1 MDISSLVYF
10 NNLLLLKVVMESTNG
25 SLFTLTQQKFKIDS
39 AFIKSRQQ
47 SYSQSK
53 DEIEKSIFYWW
64 QVWDVGDRF
73 RTLVTDLIHWENL
86 NLVTNISNQSPSYSH
101 QHKDVTNITVTIQV
115 KWKTGNSPRIVA

>member
-53 DEIEKSIFYWW
+53 DEIEKSI
-64 QVWDVGDRF
+64 
-73 RTLVTDLIHWENL
+73 
-86 NLVTNISNQSPSYSH
+86 
-101 QHKDVTNITVTIQV
+101 
-115 KWKTGNSPRIVA
+115 